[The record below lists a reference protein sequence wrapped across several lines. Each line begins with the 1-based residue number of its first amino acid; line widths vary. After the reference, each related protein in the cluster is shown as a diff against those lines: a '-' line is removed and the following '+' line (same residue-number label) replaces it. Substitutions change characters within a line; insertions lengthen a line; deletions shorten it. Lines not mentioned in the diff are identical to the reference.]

1 MSVIFTGKPFLV
13 AGEVTQINPNVKTA
27 FIRVQERE
35 QDENKSLEKCHL
47 NQKTKKITCSPLPSD
62 LFTGG
67 INPQQ
72 KPVLLLINDAYKNE
86 CDKLLSLEMDNLMD
100 IESFFRRI
108 WMILSL
114 FLIKIKQ
121 HNNPFSHKH

>member
-1 MSVIFTGKPFLV
+1 MWKLS
-13 AGEVTQINPNVKTA
+13 
-27 FIRVQERE
+27 IRVQERE

-47 NQKTKKITCSPLPSD
+47 NQQTKKITCSPLPSD

-100 IESFFRRI
+100 IE
-108 WMILSL
+108 
-114 FLIKIKQ
+114 
-121 HNNPFSHKH
+121 NFSSNLNDSEFVSDQNKTTQ